1 MYSADVAIATYPG
14 TVSPLR
20 GLDAFG
26 EAERD
31 VWHGREGERDDIA
44 KLVTADGFRAGLL
57 FGEPGVGKT
66 SLIRA
71 GLIPHLRDHGTVA
84 LACEDPSQPA
94 ASFAAGLS
102 AFGIQPGANELP
114 VMFAARAV
122 ANAVAGQQFVFVVDD
137 VDLLCTDERATAE
150 LSDMFARVVSRSGGR
165 ARFLFVCASERMNLL
180 GALENRTGSL
190 FPPTNRYELP
200 RLSPQAASG
209 VLDRVLAYSG
219 VAADP
224 VLAAAVVQGIG
235 RGRPVLPADLQI
247 AGLAMRDLRITSAA
261 ALAKIGGAAE
271 LESAWLHDACK
282 ATGNERSALRLCAE
296 LAAGGPGPLPAEHI
310 VRRISLDPAFAHQAF
325 EVLEH
330 RGVVGRG
337 DPGGATWM
345 LRHEVLT
352 QRVKELTAP
361 ARAAA
366 RQAFDLLGSKTASRG
381 RLSLG
386 ELRKLRNEGIAAVTP
401 EEASVVERSK
411 RYYMT
416 VAAAIAAVPIV
427 LLILIWIAMHGR
439 VYLALAP
446 GPGGDHVVVRGG
458 RAGLHAFFW
467 LPGGFG
473 DEVADTG
480 LTRAMVAPEAWKKI
494 DARDIGSSR
503 GAWSE
508 LVPAVMAPQLSGLV
522 DYATTGNEATLETLR
537 KAAKDPED
545 LAELLTALRP
555 IARGSAAEVQLVETG
570 LGTPS
575 PAVQRAAVAAAGAA
589 AQRRSDVYQETLA
602 KALTSSDPEL
612 RRIAF
617 ASVRSLGDRGR
628 ALFAEALSRN
638 PDASARRELLVEMSS
653 GAADDAPSAANAA
666 ALLADPDASPPLR
679 ERAKAQIKGAL
690 TKDPEAAVTAL
701 TPLIALD
708 RAPTEARVFAIEV
721 LRDVDPLPRVAN
733 LVDAARAAFTSKS
746 PAVRAAALPLYAKV
760 DPVRAGG
767 DLYAMLDD
775 KKLDKPL
782 RVAAAL
788 AWGEVAPSQKEAAQ
802 NALDRMLKDDDTEIR
817 AAAATAAGK
826 AGRSY
831 QDRLYKMAKAEAYA
845 VRIGAAQGLAASAE
859 SGGNLGVAVDGI
871 AQLWRE
877 KGRPRREAVRIF
889 AHLARKKPAAVVEYL
904 FQAAHLTDDPALH
917 PLGVEGLCNGALAG
931 STDARNRL
939 ARSTDDPSAEVR
951 RLVMACV
958 ANGPDPVKNG
968 ALIAVKLARDPDSAI
983 RADAARVLAAAAAK
997 GAKAGGV
1004 HEAIVQLL
1012 DDPDRDVR
1020 LVAIRALGSLGADAP
1035 RSAPAAMARM
1045 FERGDEGEKLALVRA
1060 ARQTGAADLIGLAVA
1075 DGSPRVRVE
1084 AVDAAL
1090 VSGLRAGATLSAAL
1104 ADFDPT
1110 VRKAALE
1117 RLAAQKDKLDPAVLD
1132 RTLALAVR
1140 DPDPELSQ
1148 LALTTIAR
1156 VSAKDAVVARLH
1168 RALGS
1173 RAERERAQAAAA
1185 AIGLVDRDAALAVQ
1199 LLDPLIDD
1207 ASHDVRAAM
1216 LPALAAAHAKT
1227 NAPDKLVAILRDSET
1242 HAMRRLVGAAAFVVL
1257 SRSDAGRAASGTA
1270 LGNLAKDGPPMA
1282 QQMARLVLGLVS
1294 NKADGMAFLQELVP

>member
-1 MYSADVAIATYPG
+1 MAIATYPG

-31 VWHGREGERDDIA
+31 VWHGREHERDELA
-44 KLVTADGFRAGLL
+44 RLVTGDGYRAGLL
-57 FGEPGVGKT
+57 FGEPGTGKT

-84 LACEDPSQPA
+84 LACEDLAQPA

-102 AFGIQPGANELP
+102 AYGIQPTANEPP

-122 ANAVAGQQFVFVVDD
+122 ASAVAGQQFVFVIDD
-137 VDLLCTDERATAE
+137 VDLLCGDERATAE
-150 LSDMFARVVSRSGGR
+150 LSDLFARVVSRSAGR
-165 ARFLFVCASERMNLL
+165 ARFLFVCASERMNVL
-180 GALENRTGSL
+180 GALEKRTGSL
-190 FPPTNRYELP
+190 FPPSTRYELA
-200 RLSPQAASG
+200 RLSPAAASQI
-209 VLDRVLAYSG
+209 LDRVLAYSG

-224 VLAAAVVQGIG
+224 ALADAVVQGIG

-247 AGLAMRDLRITSAA
+247 AGLAMRDLRISSAA
-261 ALAKIGGAAE
+261 GLAKIGGAGE
-271 LESAWLHDACK
+271 LESVWLHDACK

-296 LAAGGPGPLPAEHI
+296 LAAGGPGPHPIEQI
-310 VRRISLDPAFAHQAF
+310 VRRINLDLGFAHHAF
-325 EVLEH
+325 GALEA

-345 LRHEVLT
+345 LRHEVLV

-366 RQAFDLLGSKTASRG
+366 RQVFDLLGSKTATKG

-386 ELRKLRNEGIAAVTP
+386 ELRKLRSEGIAAVTP

-416 VAAAIAAVPIV
+416 IAAAIAAVPIAI
-427 LLILIWIAMHGR
+427 LILIWFAMHGR
-439 VYLALAP
+439 VYFALAP

-480 LTRAMVAPEAWKKI
+480 LTRAMVAPDAWNRV
-494 DARDIGSSR
+494 AGRDLGSSR
-503 GAWSE
+503 GGWRDE
-508 LVPAVMAPQLSGLV
+508 LPRVMAPELAGLV
-522 DYATTGNEATLETLR
+522 DYATTGNEATLEALHR
-537 KAAKDPED
+537 AAKDPED

-555 IARGSAAEVQLVETG
+555 IARGSAAEVQLVEAA
-570 LGTPS
+570 LKTPA
-575 PAVQRAAVAAAGAA
+575 PAVQRAAVATAGSA
-589 AQRRSDVYQETLA
+589 AQRRGDVYQETLA
-602 KALTSSDPEL
+602 RALTSPDAEL

-617 ASVRSLGDRGR
+617 ASVRSLGERGR
-628 ALFAEALSRN
+628 ALFREALAQG
-638 PDASARRELLVEMSS
+638 PEVAARRELLLEVST
-653 GAADDAPSAANAA
+653 GAADDAPSAGTAVSV
-666 ALLADPDASPPLR
+666 LADPEASPPQR
-679 ERAKAQIKGAL
+679 ERAKAQARAAL
-690 TKDPEAAVTAL
+690 AKDPEAAATAL
-701 TPLIALD
+701 TGLVAQE
-708 RAPTEARVFAIEV
+708 RAPVDARVFAIDV
-721 LRDVDPLPRVAN
+721 LRDADPLPRVGN
-733 LVDAARAAFTSKS
+733 LVEAAHDAYGSKS
-746 PAVRAAALPLYAKV
+746 PVVKAAALPLYARV

-767 DLYAMLDD
+767 DLASLLDD

-788 AWGEVAPSQKEAAQ
+788 AWGEVAPSAKEAAQ
-802 NALDRMLKDDDTEIR
+802 NALDRLLKDDDVEVR
-817 AAAATAAGK
+817 AAAAAAAGK
-826 AGRSY
+826 AGRVY
-831 QDRLYKMAKAEAYA
+831 QDRLSKMAKAESYA

-877 KGRPRREAVRIF
+877 KGRPRRDAAKIF
-889 AHLARKKPAAVVEYL
+889 AHLARKKPAAVIEYL
-904 FQAAHLTDDPALH
+904 FLAAHLTEDPGLH
-917 PLGVEGLCNGALAG
+917 PLGVEGLCNAALAG

-939 ARSTDDPSAEVR
+939 ARSADDPAPEVR

-958 ANGPDPVKNG
+958 ANGPDPVKAG
-968 ALIAVKLARDPDSAI
+968 TAIAVKLARDPDGAI
-983 RADAARVLAAAAAK
+983 RSDAARVLAMAAARGSR
-997 GAKAGGV
+997 GAVNDAL
-1004 HEAIVQLL
+1004 VQLL

-1020 LVAIRALGSLGADAP
+1020 LIAIRAVGGLGGDAP
-1035 RSAPAAMARM
+1035 KASGAAMARM
-1045 FERGDEGEKLALVRA
+1045 FERGDEAEKLALVRA
-1060 ARQTGAADLIGLAVA
+1060 ARQTGAGELIGLAIA
-1075 DGSPRVRVE
+1075 DGSPRVRIE

-1090 VSGLRAGATLSAAL
+1090 ASGQRAAATLSAAL
-1104 ADFDPT
+1104 ADFDPG

-1117 RLAAQKDKLDPAVLD
+1117 RLAAQKDKLDPAVLE

-1140 DPDPELSQ
+1140 DPDPELAQ

-1156 VSAKDAVVARLH
+1156 VAAKDAVIARLH

-1185 AIGLVDRDAALAVQ
+1185 AIGLVERDAAAGVQ

-1207 ASHDVRAAM
+1207 PSHDVRAAM
-1216 LPALAAAHAKT
+1216 LPAIAAGYARTHTPDQLAA
-1227 NAPDKLVAILRDSET
+1227 ILGDSET
-1242 HAMRRLVGAAAFVVL
+1242 RAMRRLVAAAAFVVVARGDK
-1257 SRSDAGRAASGTA
+1257 SRAAADPA
-1270 LGNLAKDGPPMA
+1270 LGKLAKDSAPMA
-1282 QQMARLVLGLVS
+1282 RQTAQLVVGLVS